1 MKKTHQA
8 EQEEP
13 DISIVLDQ
21 TVESSPA
28 VTATMTD
35 PPTAPVEKTEV
46 VTEVVT
52 APAEKTEVG
61 KVDASQAN
69 FACKDVR
76 LKTWTAQRES
86 IKNLLKFF
94 SKPVHLKQE
103 QRSSQ
108 PI

>member
-1 MKKTHQA
+1 MTVRKTHQA
-8 EQEEP
+8 EKEEA

-28 VTATMTD
+28 VTETMTD

-52 APAEKTEVG
+52 APAEKNEVG

-69 FACKDVR
+69 FNCKDVR
-76 LKTWTAQRES
+76 MKTWAAQRES
-86 IKNLLKFF
+86 IKNLLNFF
-94 SKPVHLKQE
+94 
-103 QRSSQ
+103 
-108 PI
+108 